1 MKSAYE
7 SHEKEYQNVRE
18 ENEKLR
24 NKVIKLQQ
32 ENQTN
37 EETTTLNMSRLIK
50 TSKPME
56 GEYHNF

>member
-7 SHEKEYQNVRE
+7 SHEKEYQNVLE

-56 GEYHNF
+56 GEYNKF

>member
-56 GEYHNF
+56 GEYHSF